1 MTQKTALIFDLD
13 GTLVHSAP
21 DMQVAVNAALEPLGR
36 GPLDLATI
44 ISFVGNGV
52 EVLIRRSL
60 MATGG
65 TDDDTHKATLYRFLT
80 VYEANGVA
88 LTRPYPGVLQQLEHL
103 AAAGVTLGLCTNKP
117 TGPARHICEV
127 LGLSPFLSSIIGAM
141 PDQPKKPDPTS
152 LRKCLD
158 ALGQSPTQA
167 LYVGDSAI
175 DYATAQ
181 AAGVDFC
188 LFTKGYLNADIPT
201 DGPVLRFDDWSDLNL
216 FPV

>member
-1 MTQKTALIFDLD
+1 MTKKTALIFDLD

-21 DMQVAVNAALEPLGR
+21 DMQVAVNAALEPLDR

-44 ISFVGNGV
+44 ITFVGNGV
-52 EVLIRRSL
+52 EILIRRSL

-65 TDDDTHKATLYRFLT
+65 TDDGLHKATLSRFLT
-80 VYEANGVA
+80 VYEVNGVA
-88 LTRPYPGVLQQLEHL
+88 LTRPYPGVLQQLTHL
-103 AAAGVTLGLCTNKP
+103 SAAGVTLGLCTNKP
-117 TGPARHICEV
+117 TAPARHICEV
-127 LGLSPFLSSIIGAM
+127 LGLSPFFGSIVGAM
-141 PDQPKKPDPTS
+141 PGQPKKPDPTS
-152 LRKCLD
+152 LRKCMN
-158 ALGQSPTQA
+158 ALGQSPAQT

-188 LFTKGYLNADIPT
+188 LFTEGYLNAEIPT
-201 DGPVLRFDDWSDLNL
+201 GGPVLRFDDWSDLNL